1 MARKTIVLELPLHQY
16 RHLIRLI
23 FAGYWV
29 LEREENE
36 QGVDPVAE
44 ETVNTV
50 LKQAFDA
57 GMKKEVWYEADLQ
70 QYFCSAEL
78 EDEVLDDVDQ
88 FVIDEFWKELRERL
102 SERDLI
108 QKLGRAS
115 VDQMSD
121 HERIAALGMIEDYY
135 TREFETHG
143 VDRLHVQSVA
153 PLGAEA

>member
-1 MARKTIVLELPLHQY
+1 MAGKTIALELSLHQY
-16 RHLIRLI
+16 RHLIRLV

-44 ETVNTV
+44 ETLNTV
-50 LKQAFDA
+50 LKRAFEA
-57 GMKKEVWYEADLQ
+57 GMKKEISYDSDLQ
-70 QYFCSAEL
+70 MYVCAAEM
-78 EDEVLDDVDQ
+78 EDAVLQGVDQ
-88 FVIDEFWKELRERL
+88 FVTDEFWTELRERL

-108 QKLGRAS
+108 HKLGQARFNH
-115 VDQMSD
+115 MND
-121 HERIAALGMIEDYY
+121 HERIAALKILEEYY
-135 TREFETHG
+135 AREFESYG